1 MIEKDPDRRLLPH
14 GEKGMTTTEQKQV
27 PRTIR
32 RISVKKLFGVF
43 DHEIPMNLQERITII
58 HGPNGFGKTV
68 LLRFVNA
75 IFHGNY
81 GVLRRIPYDTFR
93 IDFDDGAF
101 LSIKQTREQMKD
113 GTSQSSLTFEASEK
127 DSPRV
132 TYALSA
138 PSYALD
144 SGLLLDTIE
153 HTIHYL
159 ERVGPDSWRDVR
171 TMELLENEEVIEK
184 YANQLP
190 LSLGRRAS
198 IPDWL
203 DQLTKSVPVRFI
215 EAQRLI
221 LPTTYPPRP
230 RRGTSTHAVAQYA
243 SELAQL
249 IQNKLSEYGSLSQSL
264 DRTFPARLMKEGSF
278 ASGLSEIDL
287 SVKLKSLEEKRTR
300 LTEAGLLDKEEA
312 GAFGVSPI
320 SAKVDE
326 RTRGVLSVYVQD
338 VEKKLSVFDDILAK
352 IEFLKNVINERFLY
366 KSVRIARDNGYT
378 FVARDGTPLRPADLS
393 SGEQHQLI
401 LLHELLFKASANTL
415 ILVDEPELS
424 LHIAWQER
432 FLPDLQEIVRL
443 SHIHALLA
451 THSPQ
456 IIGERWDLTVE
467 LKGPAL

>member
-1 MIEKDPDRRLLPH
+1 
-14 GEKGMTTTEQKQV
+14 MTTTEQKEIV
-27 PRTIR
+27 RTIR
-32 RISVKKLFGVF
+32 KISVKKLFGVF

-75 IFHGNY
+75 IFHGKY

-101 LSIKQTREQMKD
+101 LRIKQTREQTKD
-113 GTSQSSLTFEASEK
+113 GTSQTELIFEASEK
-127 DSPRV
+127 NLPKV
-132 TYALSA
+132 TYTLSA
-138 PSYALD
+138 HSYPTDLR
-144 SGLLLDTIE
+144 LLETIE
-153 HTIHYL
+153 HRVPHL
-159 ERVGPDSWRDVR
+159 DRVGPDAWRDMR
-171 TMELLENEEVIEK
+171 TMELLDADEVIEV
-184 YANQLP
+184 YVDQLP
-190 LSLGRRAS
+190 PSVSGRAG

-203 DQLTKSVPVRFI
+203 DRLTKSVSVRFI

-221 LPTTYPPRP
+221 LPTSYPPRP
-230 RRGTSTHAVAQYA
+230 HRTTSTHAVAQYA
-243 SELAQL
+243 SELAHL
-249 IQNKLSEYGSLSQSL
+249 IQNKLGEYGSLSQSL
-264 DRTFPARLMKEGSF
+264 DRTFPTRLMKEGTF
-278 ASGLSEIDL
+278 TSGLSERDL
-287 SVKLKSLEEKRTR
+287 SVKLKSLEEKRAR
-300 LTEAGLLDKEEA
+300 LTDAGLLDKEEA
-312 GAFGVSPI
+312 GAFGVSQI
-320 SAKVDE
+320 FAKVDD

-338 VEKKLSVFDDILAK
+338 VEEKLSVFDDMLAK

-366 KSVRIARDNGYT
+366 KSVRITRDNGYT

-432 FLPDLQEIVRL
+432 FLRDLQEIVRL

-456 IIGERWDLTVE
+456 IISDRWDLTVE
-467 LKGPAL
+467 LKGPTL